1 MKIIDFGDSRC
12 NHCYKCLRSCDVKA
26 IDILDCQAAVDESR
40 CILCGRCL
48 TVCPQDAKIL
58 RSDLALAQELIRSG
72 RRTVLSLDPSY
83 LGLFSGPDPA
93 KTVGALRRL
102 GFCQVRET
110 AQGAACVTHDGAVVD
125 VTEGT
130 EVLSGE
136 ALAANHR
143 YLVGEDTAAIFTV
156 QSGWA
161 QVGVQ
166 GSYTLSGGAENPTPF
181 ADVKRSDWYYD
192 PVSYVYGNHLFSG
205 MSEHAFGPGEPMTR
219 AMLVTVLYQLAG
231 APQDEL
237 AAAGAQLTDVADG
250 AWYASYVR
258 WAVDHGIA
266 SGTGNG
272 AFSPDGQVTREQVV
286 VMLYSF
292 AGGYLGLNTDLG
304 ADLSAFSDAGQVSSW
319 AVEAM
324 AWAVDRG
331 VVSGSADAGGLSLNP
346 GRSAN
351 RAEVAAMLRSFA
363 ESL

>member
-1 MKIIDFGDSRC
+1 MK
-12 NHCYKCLRSCDVKA
+12 KLLR
-26 IDILDCQAAVDESR
+26 
-40 CILCGRCL
+40 
-48 TVCPQDAKIL
+48 P
-58 RSDLALAQELIRSG
+58 LALALA
-72 RRTVLSLDPSY
+72 
-83 LGLFSGPDPA
+83 LGILAG
-93 KTVGALRRL
+93 GALAASGDGPVSLRYLTQIFFPQAVQEGEGTADQMLQESYDAASAALEQMAGGGGSEDSSLLYSADLRL
-102 GFCQVRET
+102 REWYDGQLIGLT
-110 AQGAACVTHDGAVVD
+110 TGSGVLMGQGAASVTHNGAVVD

-130 EVLSGE
+130 EVPSGS

-143 YLVGEDTAAIFTV
+143 YLVGEDTAAVFTI

-166 GSYTLSGGAENPTPF
+166 GSYTLSGGIEDPTPF
-181 ADVKRSDWYYD
+181 ADVKRSDWYYEA
-192 PVSYVYGNHLFSG
+192 VGYVYENDLFSG
-205 MSEHAFGPGEPMTR
+205 MSEHTFGPGEPMTR

>member
-1 MKIIDFGDSRC
+1 
-12 NHCYKCLRSCDVKA
+12 
-26 IDILDCQAAVDESR
+26 
-40 CILCGRCL
+40 
-48 TVCPQDAKIL
+48 
-58 RSDLALAQELIRSG
+58 
-72 RRTVLSLDPSY
+72 
-83 LGLFSGPDPA
+83 
-93 KTVGALRRL
+93 
-102 GFCQVRET
+102 
-110 AQGAACVTHDGAVVD
+110 
-125 VTEGT
+125 
-130 EVLSGE
+130 
-136 ALAANHR
+136 
-143 YLVGEDTAAIFTV
+143 
-156 QSGWA
+156 
-161 QVGVQ
+161 
-166 GSYTLSGGAENPTPF
+166 
-181 ADVKRSDWYYD
+181 
-192 PVSYVYGNHLFSG
+192 
-205 MSEHAFGPGEPMTR
+205 
-219 AMLVTVLYQLAG
+219 MLVTVLYQLAG

>member
-1 MKIIDFGDSRC
+1 MEKLLRPLALVLVLGVLAGGALAASGDGPVS
-12 NHCYKCLRSCDVKA
+12 LRYLIQVFFP
-26 IDILDCQAAVDESR
+26 QAVQEGEEAANQMLEESY
-40 CILCGRCL
+40 
-48 TVCPQDAKIL
+48 AAA
-58 RSDLALAQELIRSG
+58 SAALAQLAGGEGGDSSLLYSADLRPREWYDGQMIGLTTGSG
-72 RRTVLSLDPSY
+72 VLL
-83 LGLFSGPDPA
+83 
-93 KTVGALRRL
+93 V
-102 GFCQVRET
+102 
-110 AQGAACVTHDGAVVD
+110 QGAASVTHNGAVVD

-130 EVLSGE
+130 EVLSGG